1 MHNLIAL
8 FNFEFFRNAFLAAFM
23 ASVTCGI
30 IGTYIVSRRIVFIS
44 GGITHASFGGIG
56 MGYYFGFNPILGAV
70 AFGIL
75 SALGIELFTKRADLR
90 EDSAIAILW
99 SLGMALG
106 VIFIFLTPGYAPN
119 LMNYLFGNIL
129 TVSKGDLMFLLFL
142 SVFVIVFFLVF
153 YRMII
158 FVSFDEEFALT
169 NNAPVRL
176 FNSLLISLVALTIVL
191 NIRVVGI
198 ILVMSLLTIPQAIAN
213 LFTKR
218 FDVMMFYSIGF
229 GFLGSVAGL
238 AFSYLYDIPSGA
250 AIIFTLVVLY
260 GIIKSIFL
268 LFVKA
273 NIGKTGKDIALI
285 SEGKLK
291 V

>member
-1 MHNLIAL
+1 MENLIAL
-8 FNFEFFRNAFLAAFM
+8 FNFGFFRNAFLAALV
-23 ASVTCGI
+23 ASITCGI

-56 MGYYFGFNPILGAV
+56 MGYYFGFDPILGAI
-70 AFGIL
+70 AFGIM
-75 SALGIELFTKRADLR
+75 SALGIEFFTKRADLR
-90 EDSAIAILW
+90 EDSAIAMLW

-119 LMNYLFGNIL
+119 LMSYLFGNIL
-129 TVSKGDLMFLLFL
+129 TVSKGDLIYLFIL
-142 SVFVIVFFLVF
+142 AVFVIGFFLTF

-176 FNSLLISLVALTIVL
+176 FNALLISLVALTIVL

-218 FDVMMFYSIGF
+218 FDIMMIYSILF
-229 GFLGSVAGL
+229 GFVGSIAGL
-238 AFSYLYDIPSGA
+238 AFSYIYDIPSGA

-260 GIIKSIFL
+260 GIIKTAFL
-268 LFVKA
+268 FF
-273 NIGKTGKDIALI
+273 GKVQIKHRQK
-285 SEGKLK
+285 S
-291 V
+291 

>member
-1 MHNLIAL
+1 MMENLIAL
-8 FNFEFFRNAFLAAFM
+8 FNFGFFRNAFIAAFF
-23 ASVTCGI
+23 ASITCGI

-70 AFGIL
+70 VFGIL
-75 SALGIELFTKRADLR
+75 SALGIEFFTKRADLR

-119 LMNYLFGNIL
+119 LMSYLFGNIL
-129 TVSKGDLMFLLFL
+129 TVSKEDLIYLLL
-142 SVFVIVFFLVF
+142 LAIFVIGVFLVF

-176 FNSLLISLVALTIVL
+176 FNALLISLVALTIVL

-218 FDVMMFYSIGF
+218 FDYMMFYSIGF
-229 GFLGSVAGL
+229 GFLGSVTGL
-238 AFSYLYDIPSGA
+238 SFSYIYDIPSGA
-250 AIIFTLVVLY
+250 AIIFSLVVLY
-260 GIIKSIFL
+260 GL
-268 LFVKA
+268 LKTGFIVFGKA
-273 NIGKTGKDIALI
+273 NLKYRKT
-285 SEGKLK
+285 
-291 V
+291 

>member
-1 MHNLIAL
+1 MENLIAL
-8 FNFEFFRNAFLAAFM
+8 FNFGFFRNAFLAAFI
-23 ASVTCGI
+23 ASITCGI

-56 MGYYFGFNPILGAV
+56 MGYYFGFDPILGAV

-75 SALGIELFTKRADLR
+75 SALGIEFFTKRADLR
-90 EDSAIAILW
+90 EDSAIAMLW

-119 LMNYLFGNIL
+119 LMSYLFGNIL
-129 TVSKGDLMFLLFL
+129 TVSKSDLIYLFIL
-142 SVFVIVFFLVF
+142 AVFVIGFFLTF

-158 FVSFDEEFALT
+158 FVSFDEEFAMT

-176 FNSLLISLVALTIVL
+176 FNALLISLVALTIVL

-218 FDVMMFYSIGF
+218 FDIMMIYSIFF
-229 GFLGSVAGL
+229 GFLGSITGL
-238 AFSYLYDIPSGA
+238 AFSYIYDIPSGA

-260 GIIKSIFL
+260 GLI
-268 LFVKA
+268 
-273 NIGKTGKDIALI
+273 KTGFILF
-285 SEGKLK
+285 GKATLRHREK
-291 V
+291 AGV

>member
-1 MHNLIAL
+1 MENLIAL
-8 FNFEFFRNAFLAAFM
+8 FNFGFFRNAFLAALV
-23 ASVTCGI
+23 ASITCGI

-56 MGYYFGFNPILGAV
+56 MGYYFGFDPILGAIV
-70 AFGIL
+70 FGIM
-75 SALGIELFTKRADLR
+75 SALGIEFFTKRADLR
-90 EDSAIAILW
+90 EDSAIAMLW

-119 LMNYLFGNIL
+119 LMSYLFGNIL
-129 TVSKGDLMFLLFL
+129 TVSKIDLIYLFAL
-142 SVFVIVFFLVF
+142 AVFVIGFFLIF

-176 FNSLLISLVALTIVL
+176 FNALLISLVALTIVL

-218 FDVMMFYSIGF
+218 FDIMMVYSILF
-229 GFLGSVAGL
+229 GFLGSITGL
-238 AFSYLYDIPSGA
+238 AFSYIYDIPSGA

-260 GIIKSIFL
+260 GLIKTIFL
-268 LFVKA
+268 IFGKAQVKHREK
-273 NIGKTGKDIALI
+273 I
-285 SEGKLK
+285 K

>member
-1 MHNLIAL
+1 MENLIAL
-8 FNFEFFRNAFLAAFM
+8 LSFGFFQNAFLAAFI
-23 ASVTCGI
+23 ASITCGI

-56 MGYYFGFNPILGAV
+56 MGYYFGFNPIAGAI

-75 SALGIELFTKRADLR
+75 SALGIEFFTKKADMR
-90 EDSAIAILW
+90 EDSAIAMLW

-119 LMNYLFGNIL
+119 LMSYLFGNIL
-129 TVSKGDLMFLLFL
+129 TVSTDDLVWL
-142 SVFVIVFFLVF
+142 SILAVAIIGFFLVF

-176 FNSLLISLVALTIVL
+176 FNALLMSLVALTIVL

-198 ILVMSLLTIPQAIAN
+198 ILVISLLTIPQTIAN

-218 FDVMMFYSIGF
+218 FDVMILYSIVF
-229 GFLGSVAGL
+229 GFLGSVTGL
-238 AFSYLYDIPSGA
+238 FLSYIYDVPSGA

-260 GIIKSIFL
+260 GLIKSIFL
-268 LFVKA
+268 IFGKVKIKNRVA
-273 NIGKTGKDIALI
+273 FSFPPGRITD
-285 SEGKLK
+285 
-291 V
+291 

>member
-1 MHNLIAL
+1 MQSLISL
-8 FNFEFFRNAFLAAFM
+8 LSFEFFQNAFFAAFLA
-23 ASVTCGI
+23 SITCGI
-30 IGTYIVSRRIVFIS
+30 IGTYIVARRIVFIS

-56 MGYYFGFNPILGAV
+56 MGYYFGFDPIMGAIG
-70 AFGIL
+70 FGIL
-75 SALGIELFTKRADLR
+75 SALGIEFFTKRADLR
-90 EDSAIAILW
+90 EDSAIAMLW

-119 LMNYLFGNIL
+119 LMSYLFGNIL
-129 TVSKGDLMFLLFL
+129 TVSKGDLLYLLFL
-142 SVFVIVFFLVF
+142 AVFVIAFFLIF

-176 FNSLLISLVALTIVL
+176 FNALLISLVALTIVL

-218 FDVMMFYSIGF
+218 FDHMMLYSIAF
-229 GFLGSVAGL
+229 GFLGSLTGL
-238 AFSYLYDIPSGA
+238 SLSYIYDIPSGA

-260 GIIKSIFL
+260 GLIKSLFIIFGSAN
-268 LFVKA
+268 VKEA
-273 NIGKTGKDIALI
+273 RQ
-285 SEGKLK
+285 
-291 V
+291 

>member
-1 MHNLIAL
+1 MENLIAL
-8 FNFEFFRNAFLAAFM
+8 FNFGFFRNAFLAAFV
-23 ASVTCGI
+23 ASITCGI

-56 MGYYFGFNPILGAV
+56 MGYYFGFDPILGAI

-75 SALGIELFTKRADLR
+75 SALGIEFFTKRADLR
-90 EDSAIAILW
+90 EDSAIAMLW

-119 LMNYLFGNIL
+119 LMSYLFGNIL
-129 TVSKGDLMFLLFL
+129 TVSKGDLIYLFVL
-142 SVFVIVFFLVF
+142 AVFVIGFFLTF

-158 FVSFDEEFALT
+158 FVSFDEEFAMT

-176 FNSLLISLVALTIVL
+176 FNALLISLVALTIVL

-218 FDVMMFYSIGF
+218 FDIMMIYSILF
-229 GFLGSVAGL
+229 GFLGSITGL
-238 AFSYLYDIPSGA
+238 TFSYIYDIPSGA

-260 GIIKSIFL
+260 GLI
-268 LFVKA
+268 
-273 NIGKTGKDIALI
+273 KTGFVFFGKATLKNKEKI
-285 SEGKLK
+285 S

>member
-1 MHNLIAL
+1 MENLIAL
-8 FNFEFFRNAFLAAFM
+8 FNFGFFQNAFLAALV
-23 ASVTCGI
+23 ASITCGI

-56 MGYYFGFNPILGAV
+56 MGYYFGFDPILGAV

-75 SALGIELFTKRADLR
+75 SALGIEFFTKKADLR
-90 EDSAIAILW
+90 EDSAIAMLW

-119 LMNYLFGNIL
+119 LMSYLFGNIL
-129 TVSKGDLMFLLFL
+129 TVSKGDLIFLFLLA
-142 SVFVIVFFLVF
+142 VFVIGFFLTF

-176 FNSLLISLVALTIVL
+176 FNALLISLVALTIVL

-218 FDVMMFYSIGF
+218 FDYMMIYSILLGF
-229 GFLGSVAGL
+229 FGSVTGL
-238 AFSYLYDIPSGA
+238 SFSYIYDIPSGA

-260 GIIKSIFL
+260 GLI
-268 LFVKA
+268 
-273 NIGKTGKDIALI
+273 KTGFLI
-285 SEGKLK
+285 FGKVQTKHREK
-291 V
+291 VRI

>member
-1 MHNLIAL
+1 MENLFAL
-8 FNFEFFRNAFLAAFM
+8 FNFGFFRNAFLAAFI

-56 MGYYFGFNPILGAV
+56 MGYYFGFNPIAGAI

-75 SALGIELFTKRADLR
+75 SALGIEFFTKRANLR
-90 EDSAIAILW
+90 EDSAIAMLW

-119 LMNYLFGNIL
+119 LMSYLFGNIL
-129 TVSKGDLMFLLFL
+129 TVSKNELIYLLIL
-142 SVFVIVFFLVF
+142 AVFIIGFFLIF

-176 FNSLLISLVALTIVL
+176 FNALLISLVALTIVL

-218 FDVMMFYSIGF
+218 FDIMMIYSIVF
-229 GFLGSVAGL
+229 GFLGSLTGL
-238 AFSYLYDIPSGA
+238 TLSYIYDIPSGA

-260 GIIKSIFL
+260 GLIKIIFL
-268 LFVKA
+268 ISGKA
-273 NIGKTGKDIALI
+273 ILNR
-285 SEGKLK
+285 EK
-291 V
+291 VNG

>member
-1 MHNLIAL
+1 MENLIAL
-8 FNFEFFRNAFLAAFM
+8 FNFGFFRNAFLAAFI

-56 MGYYFGFNPILGAV
+56 MGYYFGFDPIAGAI

-75 SALGIELFTKRADLR
+75 SALGIEFFTKRADLR
-90 EDSAIAILW
+90 EDSAIAMLW

-119 LMNYLFGNIL
+119 LMSYLFGNIL
-129 TVSKGDLMFLLFL
+129 TVSKNELIYLLIL
-142 SVFVIVFFLVF
+142 AVFIIGFFLIF

-176 FNSLLISLVALTIVL
+176 FNALLISLVALTIVL

-218 FDVMMFYSIGF
+218 FDIMMIYSIVF
-229 GFLGSVAGL
+229 GFLGSLTGL
-238 AFSYLYDIPSGA
+238 TLSYIYDIPSGA

-260 GIIKSIFL
+260 GLIKIIFL
-268 LFVKA
+268 ISGKA
-273 NIGKTGKDIALI
+273 ILNRD
-285 SEGKLK
+285 K
-291 V
+291 VNG

>member
-1 MHNLIAL
+1 MENLITL
-8 FNFEFFRNAFLAAFM
+8 FNIGFFRNAFIAAFF
-23 ASVTCGI
+23 ASITCGI

-70 AFGIL
+70 VFGIF
-75 SALGIELFTKRADLR
+75 SALGIEFFTKRADLR

-119 LMNYLFGNIL
+119 LMSYLFGNIL
-129 TVSKGDLMFLLFL
+129 TVSTEDLIYLLL
-142 SVFVIVFFLVF
+142 LAIFVIGVFLIF

-176 FNSLLISLVALTIVL
+176 FNALLMCLVALTIVL

-218 FDVMMFYSIGF
+218 FDYMMFYSIGF
-229 GFLGSVAGL
+229 AFLGSLTGL
-238 AFSYLYDIPSGA
+238 SFSYIYDIPSGA
-250 AIIFTLVVLY
+250 AIIFSLVVLY
-260 GIIKSIFL
+260 GLIKTGFI
-268 LFVKA
+268 VIGKA
-273 NIGKTGKDIALI
+273 N
-285 SEGKLK
+285 LK
-291 V
+291 YRENVKI

>member
-1 MHNLIAL
+1 MENLIEL
-8 FNFEFFRNAFLAAFM
+8 FNFGFFRNAFLAALV
-23 ASVTCGI
+23 ASITCGI

-56 MGYYFGFNPILGAV
+56 MGYYFGFDPILGAV
-70 AFGIL
+70 AFGIM
-75 SALGIELFTKRADLR
+75 SALGIEFFTKKADLR
-90 EDSAIAILW
+90 EDSAIAMLW

-119 LMNYLFGNIL
+119 LMSYLFGNIL
-129 TVSKGDLMFLLFL
+129 TVSKSDLIFLFLLA
-142 SVFVIVFFLVF
+142 VFVIGFFITF

-176 FNSLLISLVALTIVL
+176 FNALLISLVALTIVL

-218 FDVMMFYSIGF
+218 FDYMMLYSILL
-229 GFLGSVAGL
+229 GFLGSVTGL
-238 AFSYLYDIPSGA
+238 TFSYIYDIPSGA
-250 AIIFTLVVLY
+250 SIIFTLVVLY
-260 GIIKSIFL
+260 GLI
-268 LFVKA
+268 
-273 NIGKTGKDIALI
+273 KTGFLFF
-285 SEGKLK
+285 GKVQTKHREK
-291 V
+291 VSI

>member
-1 MHNLIAL
+1 LISL
-8 FNFEFFRNAFLAAFM
+8 FSFEFFQNAFFAAFLA
-23 ASVTCGI
+23 SITCGI
-30 IGTYIVSRRIVFIS
+30 IGTYIVARRIVFIS

-56 MGYYFGFNPILGAV
+56 MGYYFGFDPIMGAIG
-70 AFGIL
+70 FGIL
-75 SALGIELFTKRADLR
+75 SALGIEFFTKRADLR
-90 EDSAIAILW
+90 EDSAIAMLW

-119 LMNYLFGNIL
+119 LMSYLFGNIL
-129 TVSKGDLMFLLFL
+129 TVSKGDLLYLLFL
-142 SVFVIVFFLVF
+142 AVFVIAFFLIF

-176 FNSLLISLVALTIVL
+176 FNALLISLVALTIVL

-218 FDVMMFYSIGF
+218 FDYMMLFSIAF
-229 GFLGSVAGL
+229 GFLGSVTGL
-238 AFSYLYDIPSGA
+238 SLSYIYDIPSGA

-260 GIIKSIFL
+260 GLIKSLFIIFGSAN
-268 LFVKA
+268 VKEA
-273 NIGKTGKDIALI
+273 RQ
-285 SEGKLK
+285 
-291 V
+291 

>member
-1 MHNLIAL
+1 MENLIAL
-8 FNFEFFRNAFLAAFM
+8 FNFGFFRNAFAAAFL
-23 ASVTCGI
+23 ASLTCGI

-56 MGYYFGFNPILGAV
+56 MGYYFGFNPIIGAII
-70 AFGIL
+70 FGIL
-75 SALGIELFTKRADLR
+75 SALGIEFFTKRADMR
-90 EDSAIAILW
+90 EDSAIAMLW
-99 SLGMALG
+99 AFGMALG

-119 LMNYLFGNIL
+119 LMSYLFGNIL
-129 TVSKGDLMFLLFL
+129 TVSKEELIYLFLLAVFIIGF
-142 SVFVIVFFLVF
+142 FVIF

-176 FNSLLISLVALTIVL
+176 FNALLISLVALTIVL

-218 FDVMMFYSIGF
+218 FDIMMLYSILF
-229 GFLGSVAGL
+229 GFLGSVTGL
-238 AFSYLYDIPSGA
+238 AFSYIYDIPSGA
-250 AIIFTLVVLY
+250 SIIFTLVVLY
-260 GIIKSIFL
+260 GLLKI
-268 LFVKA
+268 LFVILEKVKLQKA
-273 NIGKTGKDIALI
+273 NG
-285 SEGKLK
+285 
-291 V
+291 

>member
-1 MHNLIAL
+1 MENLIAL
-8 FNFEFFRNAFLAAFM
+8 FNFGFFRNAFLAALV
-23 ASVTCGI
+23 ASITCGI

-56 MGYYFGFNPILGAV
+56 MGYYFGFDPILGAI

-75 SALGIELFTKRADLR
+75 SALGIEFFTKRADLR
-90 EDSAIAILW
+90 EDSAIAMLW

-106 VIFIFLTPGYAPN
+106 VIFIFLTPGYTPN
-119 LMNYLFGNIL
+119 LMSYLFGNIL
-129 TVSKGDLMFLLFL
+129 TVSNGDLIYLFIL
-142 SVFVIVFFLVF
+142 AVFVIGFFLTF

-176 FNSLLISLVALTIVL
+176 FNALLISLVALTIVL

-218 FDVMMFYSIGF
+218 FDIMMIYSILF
-229 GFLGSVAGL
+229 GFVGSIAGL
-238 AFSYLYDIPSGA
+238 AFSYIYDIPSGA

-260 GIIKSIFL
+260 GIIKTAFL
-268 LFVKA
+268 FFGKAQIKHRAVVKF
-273 NIGKTGKDIALI
+273 
-285 SEGKLK
+285 
-291 V
+291 

>member
-1 MHNLIAL
+1 MENLIAL
-8 FNFEFFRNAFLAAFM
+8 FNFGFFRNAFLAAFV
-23 ASVTCGI
+23 ASITCGI

-56 MGYYFGFNPILGAV
+56 MGYYFGFDPILGAI

-75 SALGIELFTKRADLR
+75 SALGIEFFTKRADLR
-90 EDSAIAILW
+90 EDSAIAMLW

-119 LMNYLFGNIL
+119 LMSYLFGNIL
-129 TVSKGDLMFLLFL
+129 TVSKGDLIYLFVL
-142 SVFVIVFFLVF
+142 AVFVIGFFLTF

-158 FVSFDEEFALT
+158 FVSFDEEFAMT
-169 NNAPVRL
+169 NNAPVRI
-176 FNSLLISLVALTIVL
+176 FNALLISLVALTIVL

-218 FDVMMFYSIGF
+218 FDIMMIYSILF
-229 GFLGSVAGL
+229 GFLGSITGL
-238 AFSYLYDIPSGA
+238 TFSYVYDIPSGA

-260 GIIKSIFL
+260 GLI
-268 LFVKA
+268 
-273 NIGKTGKDIALI
+273 KTGFIFFSKA
-285 SEGKLK
+285 SLK
-291 V
+291 HKEKMSV